1 MVAVRYVVQD
11 LGACELLL
19 CLHAGVN
26 GGLCKYKSIC
36 YIGIFVLNN
45 I

>member
-19 CLHAGVN
+19 CLHAG
-26 GGLCKYKSIC
+26 G
-36 YIGIFVLNN
+36 IGDCANIRVFV